1 MKLYEYVIR
10 RLILM
15 VFVLFVVSVIVFFL
29 TRGPLPPGSAL
40 APYISPRLNDLQKLQ
55 LAQSLG
61 VATPSC
67 PSFTAFTSKAPGCI
81 VPLYMQYFSWLQ
93 KVLFTGNWGLSQ
105 IPGIGS
111 GVPTWTLFTERFP
124 FTAELAVTGGIL
136 TIVVALPL
144 GIVSATHN
152 NKVPDHASRIFA
164 LTGYSMPIFWL
175 GYLLQLL
182 FVIYITLQRG
192 PFQVGL
198 LASNGVLST
207 NCALCFPNPG
217 RISFFTGATII
228 DSLLSGNV
236 PYFWDSLLAL
246 VLPAITLSFA
256 TLGALT
262 RVVRSSMMESLR
274 QDYILLARSKG
285 ISERTVIYRHALKNA
300 LLPAITI
307 MGLIFAALLGGVV
320 VVEYIFSWPGIG
332 AAALQ
337 AALYLD
343 INFLELYTLVT
354 ALIIVVSNLAV
365 DVLYAYLDPRIRY

>member
-15 VFVLFVVSVIVFFL
+15 IFVLFVVSLIVFFL
-29 TRGPLPPGSAL
+29 TRGPLPPGSVL
-40 APYISPRLNDLQKLQ
+40 APYITPRLNDMQKLQ
-55 LAQSLG
+55 LAQELG
-61 VATPSC
+61 VATGGC
-67 PSFTAFTSKAPGCI
+67 PSFAAFTAKQAGCI
-81 VPLYMQYFSWLQ
+81 VPIYLQYFSWFQ
-93 KVLFTGNWGLSQ
+93 KVLFTGNWGISQ

-111 GVPTWTLFTERFP
+111 GLSTWTLFASRFP
-124 FTAELAVTGGIL
+124 FTAELAIAGAIL
-136 TIVVALPL
+136 TIIVALPL

-152 NKVPDHASRIFA
+152 NRVPDHTSRIFA

-175 GYLLQLL
+175 GYILQIV
-182 FVIYITLQRG
+182 FVIYLTIPRG
-192 PFQVGL
+192 QYVVGL
-198 LASNGVLST
+198 LPSNGILST
-207 NCALCFPNPG
+207 DCAICFADPG
-217 RISFFTGATII
+217 KIRIYTGAPIF
-228 DSLLSGNV
+228 DALLSGNI
-236 PYFWDSLLAL
+236 PYFWDSFVPLI
-246 VLPAITLSFA
+246 LPAITLAFS
-256 TLGALT
+256 TLGYLT

-307 MGLIFAALLGGVV
+307 MGIIFALLLGGVV

-332 AAALQ
+332 VAALQ

-365 DVLYAYLDPRIRY
+365 DILYAFLDPRIRY